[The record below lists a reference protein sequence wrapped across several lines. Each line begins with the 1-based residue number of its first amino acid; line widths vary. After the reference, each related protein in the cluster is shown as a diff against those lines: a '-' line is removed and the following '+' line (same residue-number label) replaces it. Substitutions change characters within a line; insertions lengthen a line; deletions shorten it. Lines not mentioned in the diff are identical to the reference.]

1 MVILRRFR
9 FYLVFYVVVILL
21 TFNLS
26 FIATLGLSLACYNVV
41 FFVVL
46 LWRFTCGGDLDK
58 QNGFDQSKISNYSRN
73 NWSHKYS
80 SYYIIKFVL
89 NNWSRRYYSH
99 YIIKF
104 VGFISIYYAIN
115 LYIVYY
121 L

>member
-1 MVILRRFR
+1 MA
-9 FYLVFYVVVILL
+9 FYL
-21 TFNLS
+21 
-26 FIATLGLSLACYNVV
+26 
-41 FFVVL
+41 
-46 LWRFTCGGDLDK
+46 WGDLDK
-58 QNGFDQSKISNYSRN
+58 QNRFDQLKISNYSRN
-73 NWSHKYS
+73 NGSHRFS

-115 LYIVYY
+115 LYIVYH